1 MIYLGI
7 DWAEDHHDLC
17 LLSEEGE
24 RLATARVPEGIRGL
38 RSIHELV
45 AAQTED
51 ASSVVVG
58 IEIDRGLL
66 VHGLVASGYQV
77 YGINPFAVSRYRDRH
92 ATSGAKSDRGDAK
105 ILADLVRTDRHN
117 HRPLAGDSDLA
128 EAVKVLAR
136 AQQNL
141 LWARQRHINQLRS
154 ALREYYPAVLEAFGT
169 SLGTR
174 DALAVLQLAPT
185 PAAGAQ
191 LTVARIRGALLRAGR
206 QRNLEET
213 ATAIHRALHAPQ
225 LLPPQSLAAAYGA
238 ATRATVALLAQFN
251 HQLEQL
257 EAELVASFEQ
267 HPDAEIL
274 CSLPGLGLVLGAR
287 VLAEFGDDPTRY
299 HDARSRRCYAG
310 TAPVTR
316 ASGTKTVVIAR
327 TARNRRMAHACYL
340 WAFSALRPSPGA
352 RRYYDRQRAR
362 GKSHHQALRALA
374 NRLVGVLHG
383 CLAQRAPLR
392 RSYRVASTRGGC
404 RLTTYGRGM
413 SGLSESAVLE
423 AKG

>member
-7 DWAEDHHDLC
+7 DWAEDHHDIC
-17 LLSEEGE
+17 LLNEEGA
-24 RLATARVPEGIRGL
+24 RLASGRVLDGVRGL
-38 RSIHELV
+38 RSIHEHV
-45 AAQTED
+45 AAHAED
-51 ASSVVVG
+51 PSTVVVG

-66 VHGLVASGYQV
+66 VQGLVAAGYQV
-77 YGINPFAVSRYRDRH
+77 YGINPYAVSRYRDRH

-117 HRPLAGDSDLA
+117 HRQLAGDSDLA

-141 LWARQRHINQLRS
+141 LWARQRHVNQLRS
-154 ALREYYPAVLEAFGT
+154 ALREYYPAMLDAFGT
-169 SLGTR
+169 ELAER
-174 DALAVLQLAPT
+174 DALAILQLAPT
-185 PAAGAQ
+185 PAAGAR
-191 LTVARIRGALLRAGR
+191 LSVTRIRAALQRAGR
-206 QRNLEET
+206 QRNLE
-213 ATAIHRALHAPQ
+213 AHAVAIHRGLQAPQ
-225 LLPPQSLAAAYGA
+225 LVPPPSLAAAYGA

-251 HQLEQL
+251 HELEQL

-316 ASGTKTVVIAR
+316 ASGTRTVVIAR
-327 TARNRRMAHACYL
+327 MARNRRMAHACYL
-340 WAFSALRPSPGA
+340 WAFSSLRPSPGA
-352 RRYYDRQRAR
+352 RRYYDRQRAK

-374 NRLVGVLHG
+374 NRFVGVLHG
-383 CLAQRAPLR
+383 CLASRQPYDEAIAWPPP
-392 RSYRVASTRGGC
+392 
-404 RLTTYGRGM
+404 
-413 SGLSESAVLE
+413 LE
-423 AKG
+423 AAA

>member
-24 RLATARVPEGIRGL
+24 RLATARVPEGVRGL

-141 LWARQRHINQLRS
+141 LWARQRHVNQLRS
-154 ALREYYPAVLEAFGT
+154 ALREYLPGRAR
-169 SLGTR
+169 SLRYESRQSRRVGC
-174 DALAVLQLAPT
+174 
-185 PAAGAQ
+185 PAARTDTRCWCPTHRRPHPRCAAPCGPSAQ
-191 LTVARIRGALLRAGR
+191 PRGDRDSDPSR
-206 QRNLEET
+206 PPR
-213 ATAIHRALHAPQ
+213 ATAPAP
-225 LLPPQSLAAAYGA
+225 A
-238 ATRATVALLAQFN
+238 
-251 HQLEQL
+251 
-257 EAELVASFEQ
+257 
-267 HPDAEIL
+267 I
-274 CSLPGLGLVLGAR
+274 
-287 VLAEFGDDPTRY
+287 
-299 HDARSRRCYAG
+299 ARSRVRRGYSCNGCPARSVQPPTG
-310 TAPVTR
+310 TARSR
-316 ASGTKTVVIAR
+316 A
-327 TARNRRMAHACYL
+327 
-340 WAFSALRPSPGA
+340 
-352 RRYYDRQRAR
+352 
-362 GKSHHQALRALA
+362 
-374 NRLVGVLHG
+374 G
-383 CLAQRAPLR
+383 CIF
-392 RSYRVASTRGGC
+392 
-404 RLTTYGRGM
+404 
-413 SGLSESAVLE
+413 
-423 AKG
+423 